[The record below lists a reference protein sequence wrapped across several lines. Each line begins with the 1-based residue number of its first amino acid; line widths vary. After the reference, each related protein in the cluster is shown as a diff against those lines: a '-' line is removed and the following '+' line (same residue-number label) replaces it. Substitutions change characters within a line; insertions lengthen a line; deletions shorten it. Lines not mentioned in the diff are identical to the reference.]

1 MSSSDKQPQP
11 LTTNM
16 GNAAD
21 PILPRGSQHTNT
33 SDGEKF
39 KAKTEVKVP
48 VLLQWNDR
56 EMADDLAKLVMSRKD
71 HGSGKKKER
80 EGEVHGAGGG
90 NGASCVNGDVVM
102 EDQ

>member
-71 HGSGKKKER
+71 HGSGKKKRSARARFTAR
-80 EGEVHGAGGG
+80 EAGT
-90 NGASCVNGDVVM
+90 ARAA
-102 EDQ
+102 